1 MSIDPAYDASAPLP
15 AARDF
20 YRLRSEGIGRIAG
33 SSGAVWTDYNT
44 HDPGISI
51 LEALAYA
58 ITELAYRTGFPIEDI
73 LASAAVSA
81 GASADE
87 PYPDQAFFSARRILT
102 VNPTTPEDLRR
113 LLIDVAAVRNAWMQC
128 GPCVCATTFFGWC
141 EAGELVLS
149 YDPSQR
155 RHQKTPV
162 MKFEPRGLY
171 RVLLEL
177 EEHPELGDL
186 NDRKIVRRRA
196 VTDDEGRPHTM
207 TAELRFPVWGSARRD
222 QRRVFA
228 EDPLSAPPVVSGPT
242 RTLKGTTPVDD
253 VELRRHWFDVFYVDY
268 ALTLADG
275 TAITIENASLRVFGD
290 SAVRAHA
297 EVSKL
302 LEWLGEDGPDGFV
315 EPYRRK
321 LSLADT
327 AIDAAKSTL
336 ESHRSLDEDWG
347 CVDLV
352 EITDVAGC
360 AEVEVEAAADI
371 DRVQAEIWFQ
381 LERYL
386 DPPVGFASLD
396 ELRASGAESERIFNG
411 PELDSGFLTEKVLR
425 ETDLREQL
433 RVSDILNILMEIDGV
448 VSIDG
453 LLLTAYDQG
462 GRPIGGISDPK
473 WEESGPVFDSAR
485 ISASWLM
492 ALSRE
497 RRPRLHRNLSRF
509 SFSSGG
515 LPFTPRLDEAEDT
528 LVQLRGQAAR
538 PKLPAAELDISTPMG
553 KPRDVEAYH
562 PIQHS
567 FPGVYGIGPAGLAS
581 TATKERKA
589 QAKQLKAYLMVF
601 EQLLRNAYTQLAHL
615 PDLFSLNRGIDRTYF
630 AATLNDA
637 GIVDYD
643 EIVDDT
649 ALTADALARLVE
661 SRAEFQER
669 RNGFLDH
676 LLARFGE
683 SFADYALVLTD
694 LEGQTRAGDDLI
706 RDKLAYLRAVPR
718 LGHDRGRAFN
728 RRVAP
733 CDPDNAP
740 GLRQRM
746 NLLLGLPDWTMVY
759 RAAADGAGYRQSLTI
774 DELGEQ
780 IITLALPASVGTA
793 LDAVIAARWPGGA
806 PADWTV
812 HGADGS
818 LTLTTAA
825 DGRTTSE
832 ELLGPGALDAALLLG
847 RTLVALQ
854 RSILAEAVVRD
865 QHHPELSG
873 GRWRV
878 ALLDRN
884 GNRFGTSD
892 QHFSTRQTAI
902 GFIALMASWAAH
914 QRAVVVE
921 HLLLRPKFPGDALYP
936 ACSEAGCGCG
946 DEDPYSFR
954 LTYVMPGWTEPFSS
968 NMQMRGYADRTIQE
982 HTPSHL
988 IVKTCWV
995 GNDGYLADPCDP
1007 VIDDIARVIA
1017 AHSPDEHDS
1026 CTCAAEVYSAYA
1038 EAFGNWMSDNTLLR
1052 QGSDALALTLAPVLA
1067 GVDLAEVSCAALLD
1081 AAVRTGIEAVL
1092 SPHFV
1097 QIALHGYQF
1106 ERFEDAWC
1114 AWVEA
1119 DAVIDWTGEHLH
1131 EMVREL
1137 LEAGAGADVDDDALC
1152 GCATKILQQVGTSFR
1167 QWQDAGLAAGIPL
1180 ESFGAFDPP
1189 TPTPC
1194 ASLEIAPGVAEHIRD
1209 VLLERYTTYT
1219 EVSYRLSLLVEA
1231 LADLRNTYPRATLHD
1246 CDEGSDFNPVRLGHT
1261 ALGSY

>member
-1 MSIDPAYDASAPLP
+1 MSIDPAYDPSAPLP

-20 YRLRSEGIGRIAG
+20 YRLRSEGIGRIAE

-51 LEALAYA
+51 LEALAFA
-58 ITELAYRTGFPIEDI
+58 ITELSYRTGFPIEDI

-81 GASADE
+81 GASADD
-87 PYPDQAFFSARRILT
+87 PYPDQAFFNARRILT

-128 GPCVCATTFFGWC
+128 EPCGCATTFYGWC
-141 EAGELVLS
+141 EAGELVFS
-149 YDPSQR
+149 YDTSQR
-155 RHQKTPV
+155 RDQQTPV
-162 MKFEPRGLY
+162 MTVEPRGLY
-171 RVLLEL
+171 HVLLEL

-186 NDRKIVRRRA
+186 NDRKIVRRRV
-196 VTDDEGRPHTM
+196 VTDEEGRPHTL
-207 TAELRFPVWGSARRD
+207 TAELRFPVWGPARRD
-222 QRRVFA
+222 QRQVFA
-228 EDPLSAPPVVSGPT
+228 KDPLSAPPVVSGPT
-242 RTLKGTTPVDD
+242 RTTKGTTPVDD

-290 SAVRAHA
+290 GAVRARA
-297 EVSKL
+297 EVPKL
-302 LEWLGEDGPDGFV
+302 LEWLGDDGPDGFV

-321 LSLADT
+321 VSLADT

-352 EITDVAGC
+352 EIADVAGC
-360 AEVEVEAAADI
+360 AEVEVDAAADI
-371 DRVQAEIWFQ
+371 DRVQAEIWFR

-386 DPPVGFASLD
+386 DPPVDFASLD
-396 ELRASGAESERIFNG
+396 DLRASGAEPEMIFNG
-411 PELDSGFLTEKVLR
+411 PALENGFLTEKVLR
-425 ETDLREQL
+425 ETDLRAQL
-433 RVSDILNILMEIDGV
+433 RVSDILNLLMDIDGV

-453 LLLTAYDQG
+453 LLLTAYDRD
-462 GRPIGGISDPK
+462 GRPIRGISDPK
-473 WEESGPVFDSAR
+473 WEKSGPVFDPAR
-485 ISASWLM
+485 SSASWLM

-497 RRPRLHRNLSRF
+497 QRPRLHRNLSRF
-509 SFSSGG
+509 AFSSGG

-538 PKLPAAELDISTPMG
+538 PKLPAAALDIRTPMG
-553 KPRDVEAYH
+553 KPRDLDAYQ
-562 PIQHS
+562 PVQHS

-601 EQLLRNAYTQLAHL
+601 EQLLRNAYAQLAHS
-615 PDLFSLNRGIDRTYF
+615 PDLFSLDRGIDRTYF

-637 GIVDYD
+637 GIVGYE
-643 EIVDDT
+643 EIVNDT
-649 ALTADALARLVE
+649 ELTADALARLVE

-683 SFADYALVLTD
+683 RFADYAMVLTD
-694 LEGQTRAGDDLI
+694 LEGQTRAGEDLI
-706 RDKLAYLRAVPR
+706 RDKLAYLRAVPE

-728 RRVAP
+728 RRIAP
-733 CDPDNAP
+733 SDPDNAP
-740 GLRQRM
+740 GLRQRI
-746 NLLLGLPDWTMVY
+746 NLLLGLPDWTIVY
-759 RAAADGAGYRQSLTI
+759 RAAADGAGYRQFLTI

-780 IITLALPASVGTA
+780 IITLTLPASVGTA

-806 PADWTV
+806 PGNWTV
-812 HGADGS
+812 RGAVGS
-818 LTLTTAA
+818 LTLTTTI
-825 DGRTTSE
+825 DGRTTRE

-847 RTLVALQ
+847 RTLAALQ
-854 RSILAEAVVRD
+854 RTILAAAVVRD
-865 QHHPELSG
+865 QHHPELLGS
-873 GRWRV
+873 RWRV
-878 ALLDRN
+878 ALMDRD
-884 GNRFGTSD
+884 GNRIGTSD
-892 QHFSTRQTAI
+892 RHFVTRQAAL
-902 GFIALMASWAAH
+902 GFIGLMAGWAAH

-921 HLLLRPKFPGDALYP
+921 HLLLRPKFPGDALYA
-936 ACSEAGCGCG
+936 ACSDAGCGCG

-982 HTPSHL
+982 HTPAHL
-988 IVKTCWV
+988 MVKTCWV

-1007 VIDDIARVIA
+1007 VIDDITQVIA
-1017 AHSPDEHDS
+1017 PHAPDEHDS
-1026 CTCAAEVYSAYA
+1026 CTCAAQVHAAYA
-1038 EAFGNWMSDNTLLR
+1038 EAFGDWMADNTLLR
-1052 QGSDALALTLAPVLA
+1052 QGPDALALTLAPVLA
-1067 GVDLAEVSCAALLD
+1067 GVDLAEVACAAPLD
-1081 AAVRTGIEAVL
+1081 AAMRTEIEAVL

-1097 QIALHGYQF
+1097 QIALHGHQF

-1114 AWVEA
+1114 AWVDA
-1119 DAVIDWTGEHLH
+1119 DALIDWTGEHLH
-1131 EMVREL
+1131 DTVREL
-1137 LEAGAGADVDDDALC
+1137 LAAGAAADVSDNALC
-1152 GCATKILQQVGTSFR
+1152 GCATEILQQFGSSFR
-1167 QWQDAGLAAGIPL
+1167 RWQDAGLAAGIPL
-1180 ESFGAFDPP
+1180 ESFAAFDPP

-1194 ASLEIAPGVAEHIRD
+1194 ASLAIAPGVTEHIRD
-1209 VLLERYTTYT
+1209 VLLERYSRYT
-1219 EVSYRLSLLVEA
+1219 EVSYRLALLVEA
-1231 LADLRNTYPRATLHD
+1231 LGELRNTYPRATLHD